1 MANQVVDI
9 NTLQKAINMA
19 TKTGKV
25 EFGAKK
31 ALRNAKLGD
40 AKLFVIAA
48 NCPAD
53 LEDDLRHVAGLS
65 NLKILLF
72 PKSSWELGAVCG
84 RPHKV
89 GVLTIKAAG
98 DSRILDYI

>member
-1 MANQVVDI
+1 MADQKVDI

-31 ALRNAKLGD
+31 ALSNAKLGN

-48 NCPAD
+48 NCPEYLKED
-53 LEDDLRHVAGLS
+53 LEHAALLS
-65 NLKILLF
+65 NLKILPF
-72 PKSSWELGAVCG
+72 PKSSWELGAICG
-84 RPHKV
+84 RPHKI
-89 GVLTIKAAG
+89 GILTIKEPG